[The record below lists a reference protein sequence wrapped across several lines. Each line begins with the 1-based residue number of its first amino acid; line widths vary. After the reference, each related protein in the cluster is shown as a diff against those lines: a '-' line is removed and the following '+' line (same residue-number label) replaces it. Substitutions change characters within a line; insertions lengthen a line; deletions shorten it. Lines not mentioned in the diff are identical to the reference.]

1 MLQPRPYQEE
11 AQKKVLQRWKKGIT
25 RQLISLPTGCGKT
38 IIFGMLAESLRERTL
53 VLAHREELLLQAKQ
67 KIRLVYPDADIGI
80 LKAQDKSG
88 LDAEICIASV
98 QTAVRHTKAL
108 SDRSYK
114 FLICDEAHHAV
125 SPSYMNIFSKLG
137 FMEDDKSR
145 LLLGVTATAYRGD
158 KVGLGELFQEIVF
171 ERSILA
177 MMRAGYLCDVK
188 GLSVKTETDISHV
201 HTRTGD
207 LAVDELSDAIDTPE
221 RNALIADAYIQH
233 GEGRKGV
240 VFGVKVE
247 HALNLAEAF
256 RKRKIPCAAVW
267 GDMPIEERHDVLK
280 RYAEGKLQVLTNVG
294 VLTEGWDVPE
304 TDIIMMARPTK
315 SRGLYIQ
322 CVGRGLRIAPGKR
335 NCLLIDFVDVAR
347 QHKLCGFGTL
357 AGGNFVYPGG
367 GEKTLLQAIKEA
379 EKEERA
385 KAREKK
391 KYKFASQTEVLDLF
405 ERSHFVWQTIGQN
418 YKLGFGN
425 NTLWCKAVPGGYSA
439 FEVQASKAPICL
451 SDDVLPLGY
460 AMGICEDHARQMES
474 VQNSLK
480 TASWREDPA
489 SDKQREALRKMG
501 ILFEEDVTKGE
512 ASDLLSKQWDV
523 PLTDAQKKFI
533 QEHNLYSEPEFLTK
547 HQASKLIDKFKNKKK
562 RKSPRRSRRQ
572 RLPGEPIRI

>member
-1 MLQPRPYQEE
+1 MLQPRPYQAE

-38 IIFGMLAESLRERTL
+38 IIFGMLAGTLRERTL
-53 VLAHREELLLQAKQ
+53 VLAHREELLLQARQ

-80 LKAQDKSG
+80 LKAQEKSG

-98 QTAVRHTKAL
+98 QTAARHTKAL
-108 SDRSYK
+108 SERGFK
-114 FLICDEAHHAV
+114 LLICDEAHHAV

-137 FMEDDKSR
+137 FMDDDKSK

-188 GLSVKTETDISHV
+188 GLSVKTDTDISNV

-221 RNALIADAYIQH
+221 RNALIADAYLKH

-247 HALNLAEAF
+247 HAMNLAEAF
-256 RKRKIPCAAVW
+256 RERNIPCAAVW
-267 GDMPIEERHDVLK
+267 GEMPEDERHDVLK

-347 QHKLCGFGTL
+347 QHNLCGFGTL

-367 GEKTLLQAIKEA
+367 GEKTLLETIKEA
-379 EKEERA
+379 EKTERA

-418 YKLGFGN
+418 YKMGFGN

-439 FEVQASKAPICL
+439 FEVSSSQTPVRL

-460 AMGICEDHARQMES
+460 AMGICEDHARQMDNI
-474 VQNSLK
+474 QNSLK

-489 SDKQREALRKMG
+489 SDKQKESLRKMG

-523 PLTDAQKKFI
+523 PLTEAQEKFI
-533 QEHNLYSEPEFLTK
+533 REHELYSEPEFLTK

-562 RKSPRRSRRQ
+562 RKSPKRSRKQ

>member
-1 MLQPRPYQEE
+1 MLQPRPYQAE

-38 IIFGMLAESLRERTL
+38 IIFGMLAGTLKERTL
-53 VLAHREELLLQAKQ
+53 VLAHREELLLQAQQ
-67 KIRLVYPDADIGI
+67 KIRLVYPDANIGI
-80 LKAQDKSG
+80 LKAQEKSG

-98 QTAVRHTKAL
+98 QTATRNTKAL
-108 SDRSYK
+108 KERGFK
-114 FLICDEAHHAV
+114 LLICDEAHHAV
-125 SPSYMNIFSKLG
+125 SSSYMNIFSKLG
-137 FMEDDKSR
+137 FMEDDKSK

-188 GLSVKTETDISHV
+188 GLSVRTDTDISNV

-221 RNALIADAYIQH
+221 RNALIADAYIRH

-247 HALNLAEAF
+247 HAMNLAEAF

-267 GDMPIEERHDVLK
+267 GEMPEDERHDVLR

-322 CVGRGLRIAPGKR
+322 CVGRGLRIAPNKR
-335 NCLLIDFVDVAR
+335 NCLLIDFVDVAK
-347 QHKLCGFGTL
+347 QHKLCSFGTL
-357 AGGNFVYPGG
+357 AGDNFVYPGG
-367 GEKTLLQAIKEA
+367 GEKTLLETIKESERA
-379 EKEERA
+379 ERA
-385 KAREKK
+385 KARAKK
-391 KYKFASQTEVLDLF
+391 KFKFASQTEVLDLF

-418 YKLGFGN
+418 YKMGFGHSA
-425 NTLWCKAVPGGYSA
+425 LWCKAVPGGYSA
-439 FEVQASKAPICL
+439 FEVSSSKNPVCL

-460 AMGICEDHARQMES
+460 AMGICEDHARQMDS
-474 VQNSLK
+474 IQTSLK

-489 SDKQREALRKMG
+489 SEKQRGALQKMG
-501 ILFEEDVTKGE
+501 IVFDEDITKGE
-512 ASDLLSKQWDV
+512 AADLLSKQWDV
-523 PLTDAQKKFI
+523 PLTEAQEKFI
-533 QEHNLYSEPEFLTK
+533 REHKLHDYPEFLTK
-547 HQASKLIDKFKNKKK
+547 HDAGKLIDKFKNKKK
-562 RKSPRRSRRQ
+562 RKSPKRGPRH